1 MAEIVLFFS
10 SNADT
15 MIATK
20 ALKDG
25 GVSAK
30 MIPKPAHV
38 SARPPGR
45 HIGKVGGRRLDRR
58 SGARAPHVQP
68 HAAADVR
75 FGPADPRDAQD
86 PGRLAPGEV
95 DIVRPAQIEPRAER

>member
-1 MAEIVLFFS
+1 MADVILYFG

-25 GVSAK
+25 GVVAR

-38 SARPPGR
+38 NATANLALTVEGDAESAAIAVLGR
-45 HIGKVGGRRLDRR
+45 ANVALGGV
-58 SGARAPHVQP
+58 AR
-68 HAAADVR
+68 
-75 FGPADPRDAQD
+75 
-86 PGRLAPGEV
+86 
-95 DIVRPAQIEPRAER
+95 

>member
-1 MAEIVLFFS
+1 VPDVILFFG

-25 GVSAK
+25 GVVAK

-38 SARPPGR
+38 NATANLALSVERAAEATA
-45 HIGKVGGRRLDRR
+45 IAVLGKANVALGG
-58 SGARAPHVQP
+58 V
-68 HAAADVR
+68 VK
-75 FGPADPRDAQD
+75 
-86 PGRLAPGEV
+86 
-95 DIVRPAQIEPRAER
+95 

>member
-1 MAEIVLFFS
+1 MPDVILFFG

-25 GVSAK
+25 GVLAK

-38 SARPPGR
+38 NATANLALSVE
-45 HIGKVGGRRLDRR
+45 H
-58 SGARAPHVQP
+58 GAE
-68 HAAADVR
+68 AAAIAVL
-75 FGPADPRDAQD
+75 GKANVTL
-86 PGRLAPGEV
+86 GGV
-95 DIVRPAQIEPRAER
+95 VK

>member
-1 MAEIVLFFS
+1 MADVILFFS

-25 GVSAK
+25 GITAK

-38 SARPPGR
+38 SATANLALSVDGSAESTAIAVLGR
-45 HIGKVGGRRLDRR
+45 ANVTLGGV
-58 SGARAPHVQP
+58 AK
-68 HAAADVR
+68 
-75 FGPADPRDAQD
+75 
-86 PGRLAPGEV
+86 
-95 DIVRPAQIEPRAER
+95 

>member
-1 MAEIVLFFS
+1 MADVILYFG

-25 GVSAK
+25 GVVAK

-38 SARPPGR
+38 NATANLALTVEGAAESAA
-45 HIGKVGGRRLDRR
+45 IAVLGKANVALGGV
-58 SGARAPHVQP
+58 AR
-68 HAAADVR
+68 
-75 FGPADPRDAQD
+75 
-86 PGRLAPGEV
+86 
-95 DIVRPAQIEPRAER
+95 

>member
-1 MAEIVLFFS
+1 MADIVLFFA

-25 GVSAK
+25 GVAAK

-38 SARPPGR
+38 NATANLALSLDGAAESMA
-45 HIGKVGGRRLDRR
+45 IAVLGKANVTLGG
-58 SGARAPHVQP
+58 VYK
-68 HAAADVR
+68 
-75 FGPADPRDAQD
+75 
-86 PGRLAPGEV
+86 
-95 DIVRPAQIEPRAER
+95 

>member
-1 MAEIVLFFS
+1 MADVILFFG

-25 GVSAK
+25 GIVAK

-38 SARPPGR
+38 SAAANLALSVDSAAEASAIAVLGAA
-45 HIGKVGGRRLDRR
+45 HVALGGV
-58 SGARAPHVQP
+58 AR
-68 HAAADVR
+68 
-75 FGPADPRDAQD
+75 
-86 PGRLAPGEV
+86 
-95 DIVRPAQIEPRAER
+95 

>member
-1 MAEIVLFFS
+1 MPDVIFYFG

-25 GVSAK
+25 GVVAK

-38 SARPPGR
+38 NATSNLALSVER
-45 HIGKVGGRRLDRR
+45 
-58 SGARAPHVQP
+58 GAE
-68 HAAADVR
+68 AAAIAVL
-75 FGPADPRDAQD
+75 GKANVAL
-86 PGRLAPGEV
+86 GGV
-95 DIVRPAQIEPRAER
+95 VK

>member
-1 MAEIVLFFS
+1 MADVVLFFA

-25 GVSAK
+25 GIAAK

-38 SARPPGR
+38 SASANLALSLDAGFETNA
-45 HIGKVGGRRLDRR
+45 IAVLGKANVPLGGV
-58 SGARAPHVQP
+58 AR
-68 HAAADVR
+68 
-75 FGPADPRDAQD
+75 
-86 PGRLAPGEV
+86 
-95 DIVRPAQIEPRAER
+95 

>member
-1 MAEIVLFFS
+1 MADVVLFFA

-25 GVSAK
+25 GISAK

-38 SARPPGR
+38 SATANLALSLDAGFEANA
-45 HIGKVGGRRLDRR
+45 IAVLGKANVALGGV
-58 SGARAPHVQP
+58 AK
-68 HAAADVR
+68 
-75 FGPADPRDAQD
+75 
-86 PGRLAPGEV
+86 
-95 DIVRPAQIEPRAER
+95 

>member
-1 MAEIVLFFS
+1 MADVILFFG

-25 GVSAK
+25 GITAK

-38 SARPPGR
+38 SASANLALSVDAGAEANAVAVLA
-45 HIGKVGGRRLDRR
+45 GANVALGGV
-58 SGARAPHVQP
+58 AK
-68 HAAADVR
+68 
-75 FGPADPRDAQD
+75 
-86 PGRLAPGEV
+86 
-95 DIVRPAQIEPRAER
+95 

>member
-1 MAEIVLFFS
+1 MADVVLFFS

-25 GVSAK
+25 GVTAK

-38 SARPPGR
+38 NATANLALSVDGTAESAA
-45 HIGKVGGRRLDRR
+45 IAVLGKANVTLGG
-58 SGARAPHVQP
+58 VYK
-68 HAAADVR
+68 
-75 FGPADPRDAQD
+75 
-86 PGRLAPGEV
+86 
-95 DIVRPAQIEPRAER
+95 

>member
-1 MAEIVLFFS
+1 MPDVILFFG

-25 GVSAK
+25 GVVAK

-38 SARPPGR
+38 IATANLALSVEPG
-45 HIGKVGGRRLDRR
+45 
-58 SGARAPHVQP
+58 AE
-68 HAAADVR
+68 AAAIAVL
-75 FGPADPRDAQD
+75 GKAKVAL
-86 PGRLAPGEV
+86 GGV
-95 DIVRPAQIEPRAER
+95 VK

>member
-1 MAEIVLFFS
+1 MADVILFFG

-25 GVSAK
+25 GISAK

-38 SARPPGR
+38 VATANLALSVDVGVESNAVEVL
-45 HIGKVGGRRLDRR
+45 GKANVTLGGV
-58 SGARAPHVQP
+58 SKV
-68 HAAADVR
+68 
-75 FGPADPRDAQD
+75 
-86 PGRLAPGEV
+86 
-95 DIVRPAQIEPRAER
+95 